1 MSTAGAGLTVGRFI
15 YNSTLNVTLGDD
27 LLAHLQAV
35 IGAKFRLQQAF
46 YLSWGYPANTGE
58 SRTTIWLA
66 PGIPVQFVY
75 RNARIPTLDRDRIND
90 LFAQANTPGGLMLLV
105 EP

>member
-1 MSTAGAGLTVGRFI
+1 VGRFI

>member
-1 MSTAGAGLTVGRFI
+1 MGRFI